1 MKEGIKTNT
10 QANNDEVFFLD
21 KPDDKYDEET
31 SLWSESPQGM
41 FRNYSNAEFS
51 NWEYNPSAGPPIDI
65 LMNFSIPHCAAI
77 FSGSRF

>member
-31 SLWSESPQGM
+31 SLWSEFPQGM

-51 NWEYNPSAGPPIDI
+51 N
-65 LMNFSIPHCAAI
+65 
-77 FSGSRF
+77 